1 MTGIKKGDKVVN
13 YNGLRLEVFNC
24 GFSIARHYGQG
35 KYLRRKIREYTARMA
50 EPSHAG
56 HGKPVAGGQSYGL
69 SSGLSTASHKPPGRF
84 GSERPATGLE
94 T

>member
-1 MTGIKKGDKVVN
+1 MQFIIANTRR
-13 YNGLRLEVFNC
+13 GLRLEVFNC

-56 HGKPVAGGQSYGL
+56 HGKPVHVIYA
-69 SSGLSTASHKPPGRF
+69 
-84 GSERPATGLE
+84 
-94 T
+94 